1 MDRILNGPDFITPI
15 PLVSIGIRLFE
26 KLKEKEDDV
35 LYVDVS
41 KDTKLTNKEFL
52 ILCCKLAES
61 LRNCGFKENDVLAI
75 SAENSIYYNVPTVA
89 GLFLG
94 MITGFINQNYTKN
107 EFLHLLNIYQPKIIF
122 MSSKLLQFF
131 ESSDSIKIIIL
142 DEEVIPGYDNLNM
155 FIKKY
160 CEPNFL
166 IKNFKPVD
174 VNTIEQIAFIASSS
188 GTTGLS
194 KAVMI
199 THDNTAIRVNHI
211 SDPRFSLAKE
221 EVVLLVVPNFHAF
234 GILVSIC
241 GIINGNK
248 LVIMQRFDE
257 ETYLKSIEK
266 YKITNLPIVPT
277 IIYRLVKSCIL
288 KDYNVSTVEEILCGS
303 TPLSESVEKEFI
315 KWFPNLQSFRQI
327 YGLTESTFGIT
338 VMPTG
343 ETKFGSSG
351 KIVPGMSLCICD
363 EFGNRLG
370 PNQRG
375 EINLKGR
382 MVTKGYYRNPKATKT
397 TFIDGWLHTGDV
409 GYYDE
414 EGFVFIVDRLKD
426 LIKYKG
432 FQVPPAEVEGI
443 LISHPN
449 VKAACVVGKPD
460 EFAGELPTGFVVKQ
474 PNSNVT
480 EEELIQFVAERISKT
495 KHLHGGIYFWD
506 ELPLTASGKI
516 QRHILRDSFK

>member
-61 LRNCGFKENDVLAI
+61 LRNCGFKQNDVLAI

-131 ESSDSIKIIIL
+131 ESSDSIKIVIL
-142 DEEVIPGYDNLNM
+142 DEEEIPGYDNLNM

-174 VNTIEQIAFIASSS
+174 VNTIEQLAFIASSS

-211 SDPRFSLAKE
+211 SDPRFSLAKK
-221 EVVLLVVPNFHAF
+221 EVVLLVVPNFHVF

-277 IIYRLVKSCIL
+277 IIY
-288 KDYNVSTVEEILCGS
+288 
-303 TPLSESVEKEFI
+303 
-315 KWFPNLQSFRQI
+315 SFRQI

-343 ETKFGSSG
+343 ETKVGSSG